1 MVAIPNKALDMI
13 AEVANKIG
21 LIAGYGHFPLEL
33 AASLNAEGLEVH
45 AVAAREETSREI
57 EKIVTSTCW
66 LHVGQIGGMIKA
78 FKKAGVEKIVMAGK
92 VRKLHLF
99 RNFRPDLTAVKGL
112 VRLKDRRDDSI
123 LNTLA
128 DLLAEEGLTLIPQ
141 TYYAGEMLAGVGH
154 LAGPPAGSRIGD
166 IQFGFAQ
173 AKEIAGLDIGQTIV
187 VQDQAILAV
196 EAIEG
201 TDEAIRRGGSFG
213 SGQAA
218 VIKVAKPD
226 QDLRF
231 DVPAVGPDTLEIM
244 RDSGCTFLAI
254 ESGKTLMI
262 ERQRF
267 FDLAMRYGI
276 SVYGYPESS

>member
-1 MVAIPNKALDMI
+1 M
-13 AEVANKIG
+13 NKIG

-33 AASLNAEGLEVH
+33 AASLNAAGLEVH
-45 AVAAREETSREI
+45 AVAAREETSRAIEEI
-57 EKIVTSTCW
+57 VASTCW

-78 FKKAGVEKIVMAGK
+78 FKKAGVEQIIMAGK

-123 LNTLA
+123 LSTLA
-128 DLLAEEGLTLIPQ
+128 DLLAEAGLTLIPQ
-141 TYYAGEMLAGVGH
+141 TAYAGEMLAGDGH
-154 LAGPPAGSRIGD
+154 LAGPSAKNRMD
-166 IQFGFAQ
+166 DVRFGFSQ

-187 VQDQAILAV
+187 VQDQAVLAV

-201 TDEAIRRGGSFG
+201 TDEAIRRGGRLG

-218 VIKVAKPD
+218 VIKVAKPN

-244 RDSGCTFLAI
+244 HASGCTLLAI

-267 FDLAMRYGI
+267 FNLAKQYGI
-276 SVYGYPESS
+276 SVYGYSETS

>member
-1 MVAIPNKALDMI
+1 MT
-13 AEVANKIG
+13 AEAANKIG

-33 AASLNAEGLEVH
+33 AVSLNAEGLEVH

-57 EKIVTSTCW
+57 ENIVASTCW

-78 FKKAGVEKIVMAGK
+78 FKKAGVERIVMAGK

-128 DLLAEEGLTLIPQ
+128 DLLAEQGLILIPQ
-141 TYYAGEMLAGVGH
+141 TSYAGEMLAGDGH
-154 LAGPPAGSRIGD
+154 LAGPPAEKNRMND
-166 IQFGFAQ
+166 VRFGFAQ

-231 DVPAVGPDTLEIM
+231 DVPAVGPDTLKM
-244 RDSGCTFLAI
+244 MHGSGCTFLAI

-262 ERQRF
+262 ERQHF
-267 FDLAMRYGI
+267 FNLAMQYGI
-276 SVYGYPESS
+276 SVYGCSESS